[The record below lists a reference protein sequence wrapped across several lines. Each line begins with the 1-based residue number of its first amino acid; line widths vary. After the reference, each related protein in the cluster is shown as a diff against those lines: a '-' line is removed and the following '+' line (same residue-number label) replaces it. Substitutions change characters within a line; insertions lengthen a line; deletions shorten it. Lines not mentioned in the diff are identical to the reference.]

1 MKKNNYTPIENIINI
16 AKKRGMFIL
25 VDDERRENEGDLV
38 ISSSDTNAVNINFM
52 AKYGRG
58 LICLAMD
65 TAQAKKLNLP
75 PMSLVNKSRN
85 QTAFTVSIEAKK
97 GITTG
102 ISAKDRSRTIKIACK
117 KNASKNE
124 IVSPGHIFP
133 IIAKDGGVLVR
144 AGHTEASVDISKL
157 AKKNNSAVICEI
169 MNEDGT
175 MAKGQNLFSF
185 AKKHK
190 LKIGKIE
197 DLIAYRL
204 KKEKLIKL
212 KKKSEIQFKKTKYK
226 IRIYEN
232 LLDGSEHFALIKGN
246 IKKDIVSPGHIFPII
261 AKDGGVLVR
270 AGHTEASV
278 DISKLAK
285 KNNSA
290 VICEIMNEDGTMAK
304 GQDLFNFA
312 KKHNLKI
319 GKIED
324 LIAYRLKKE
333 KLIKL
338 KKQSDIEVKNQKY
351 KIRIY
356 ENLLD
361 GSEHFALIKG
371 NLSRGVVPRV
381 RVISSN
387 VVQNYLINQELPNSF
402 NKTLNYFKRF
412 NNCVLVFIK
421 DSNLRSVTQT
431 LKDYKNKD
439 FYKKGKDK
447 LIRNYGIGAQII
459 KDLGIKNMTLI
470 TKSPKKVIGLD
481 GYGIKI
487 TKQEII

>member
-1 MKKNNYTPIENIINI
+1 MKKNNFTSIENIIKV
-16 AKKRGMFIL
+16 AKKGGMFIL
-25 VDDERRENEGDLV
+25 VDDEKRENEGDLI
-38 ISSSDTNAVNINFM
+38 ISTSNSSAKNINFM

-58 LICLAMD
+58 LICLALD
-65 TAQAKKLNLP
+65 SIQAKRLNLSL
-75 PMSLVNKSRN
+75 MSTNNQSRN
-85 QTAFTVSIEAKK
+85 KTAFAISIEAKK

-102 ISAKDRSRTIKIACK
+102 ISAKDRARTINIASK
-117 KNASKNE
+117 KNVKKNE
-124 IVSPGHIFP
+124 IVSPGHVFP

-157 AKKNNSAVICEI
+157 AKRNNSAAICEI
-169 MNEDGT
+169 MNENGT
-175 MAKGQNLFSF
+175 MAKGKDLMDF
-185 AKKHK
+185 ANKHK

-212 KKKSEIQFKKTKYK
+212 KKQS
-226 IRIYEN
+226 
-232 LLDGSEHFALIKGN
+232 N
-246 IKKDIVSPGHIFPII
+246 ID
-261 AKDGGVLVR
+261 
-270 AGHTEASV
+270 
-278 DISKLAK
+278 
-285 KNNSA
+285 
-290 VICEIMNEDGTMAK
+290 
-304 GQDLFNFA
+304 
-312 KKHNLKI
+312 
-319 GKIED
+319 
-324 LIAYRLKKE
+324 
-333 KLIKL
+333 
-338 KKQSDIEVKNQKY
+338 VKNQKY

-361 GSEHFALIKG
+361 GSEHFALVKGTIKKG
-371 NLSRGVVPRV
+371 IAPRV

-387 VVQNYLINQELPNSF
+387 VVQNYLINQQLPNSF

-421 DSNLRSVTQT
+421 DTNLKSVTQT
-431 LKDYKNKD
+431 LRDYKNRD

-459 KDLGIKNMTLI
+459 KDLKIKNMILI

-487 TKQEII
+487 IKQEII